1 MASATMKVEET
12 MKKRIISAFLAMA
25 MMVSMAISSFAITAE
40 EKLENILAVEE
51 FMKDYSISVGSQD
64 DPMMDAF
71 KIMLENDAFYNQF
84 MHLMLSQYDRYSLYV
99 PAGNYEEAYPT
110 NDNYVGIGVTME
122 QYGTSVRI
130 TAVTK
135 GSPAE
140 EAGFKAGDLIVYVD
154 RKDYSNT
161 TIAKLSNV
169 IRGEEGKKVTVTVK
183 RTENGKD
190 LYITRTLTRK
200 FIKVS
205 NFASEVLEDG
215 IFYMDL
221 TRFADT
227 QAYLDFVFALQDM
240 VEANTRALI
249 LDLRGNPGGEVN
261 MALNLINRLIPDEDV
276 TYFMTRTKI
285 NGQYDMNFYKS
296 DGIGVRL
303 NKIIILQDS
312 SSASASEIV
321 IASLTGLGYAESVG
335 DTTYGKAR
343 GQYHVQ
349 LPDGSVAVVN
359 GIELIAPGHDDYDVV
374 GLEPDHEVYNVMAP
388 DEFGIDVFV
397 DKQMEKAIEIAREYA
412 KQPQQYTVDRFGNF
426 TNIDPVVEET
436 VADQPAAN

>member
-1 MASATMKVEET
+1 

-25 MMVSMAISSFAITAE
+25 MMVSMAISSLALTAE

-64 DPMMDAF
+64 EPMMDAF
-71 KIMLENDAFYNQF
+71 KLMLENDAFYNQF

-161 TIAKLSNV
+161 TIAKLANV

-296 DGIGVRL
+296 DGMGVRL

-343 GQYHVQ
+343 GQYHVS
-349 LPDGSVAVVN
+349 LPDGSVAVIN

-374 GLEPDHEVYNVMAP
+374 GLAPDHEVYNVMEP

-397 DKQMEKAIEIAREYA
+397 DKQMEKALEVAREYA
-412 KQPQQYTVDRFGNF
+412 AQPQQYTVDRFGNF
-426 TNIDPVVEET
+426 TNIDPVTTE
-436 VADQPAAN
+436 APAAN